1 MTYLFW
7 GGIDGRM
14 LARDYE
20 IMEGNYLLIL
30 FNLFLFHL
38 CQGRFS
44 PEDIVM
50 ICRGRA
56 MEEQGMFL

>member
-20 IMEGNYLLIL
+20 IMKGNYLLIL
-30 FNLFLFHL
+30 FNLFFSTLVRGGFHPKT
-38 CQGRFS
+38 S
-44 PEDIVM
+44 
-50 ICRGRA
+50 
-56 MEEQGMFL
+56 